1 MLQDA
6 YGVVRRRVVS
16 PVGEQ
21 VAGKCAHQVIQLGIC
36 RSPVVVVVAEA
47 DGKRQAPS
55 GNMRQKVQIGGIRRR
70 AIDKVACNN
79 HQIRLFEI
87 QQLVHPFKHYVAAA
101 VFGDIVQI
109 GELQDFEFSVS
120 IEAQLHAFGFP
131 GAGAQCAGRDGQG

>member
-47 DGKRQAPS
+47 YCKWQFPS

-79 HQIRLFEI
+79 HQVRLFEI

-101 VFGDIVQI
+101 VFVDIMQVS
-109 GELQDFEFSVS
+109 ELQDFELSVRV
-120 IEAQLHAFGFP
+120 EAKLNAFGLAC
-131 GAGAQCAGRDGQG
+131 AGTQGAGRDGQG

>member
-1 MLQDA
+1 MLQNA

-21 VAGKCAHQVIQLGIC
+21 VAGKCAHQVIQLGIG

-47 DGKRQAPS
+47 DGERKPPS
-55 GNMRQKVQIGGIRRR
+55 GNMRKQVLISSVGRCAIDQVSGQDHKIRR
-70 AIDKVACNN
+70 
-79 HQIRLFEI
+79 FEI
-87 QQLVHPFKHYVAAA
+87 QQFIHPFKHNVTAA
-101 VFGDIVQI
+101 VFVDIVQI

>member
-47 DGKRQAPS
+47 DSKRQAPS
-55 GNMRQKVQIGGIRRR
+55 GNMGEQVQVGSIGRC
-70 AIDKVACNN
+70 AID
-79 HQIRLFEI
+79 QIARDCDEVGLFEI

-101 VFGDIVQI
+101 VFVDIMQVS
-109 GELQDFEFSVS
+109 ELQDFELSVRV
-120 IEAQLHAFGFP
+120 EAKLNAFGLAC
-131 GAGAQCAGRDGQG
+131 AGTQGAGRDGQG